1 MNPVETMVQE
11 ATAVQAGTPEG
22 SDIVRPYSTRSWA
35 ELAGLVLPPL
45 ERLWG
50 GTALGTT
57 VVIYGIG
64 GLGKSRLALNLAR
77 NQVLGLPFAGL
88 PTCVRPLRHL
98 MMGSENSIHRLQHD
112 VKNMQS
118 GLTSAQIDLLG
129 ANIRLATLEEPGDPF
144 ISLSSPENQEKWVAT
159 LNAWPPDMLWLD
171 PWGDL
176 LDGEANSDEDNRAT
190 LMALRRMLRKA
201 SPSAGLG
208 ILAHSR
214 TGAKNIVQA
223 VGYDAANFGK
233 GSKALYSAARSVW
246 NLAPGDESDNPPVV
260 GFHAKHNDS
269 PADKP
274 FALRLDANTMTYTP
288 VPDFNFEAW
297 QSDVSAR
304 AAGKGGA
311 KTAIRLS
318 LDDAY
323 AALGNR
329 TETKAGVLNVLRDAG
344 ASRDGADDLVRR
356 LLECG
361 RWESWRSP
369 GRHSPTYVGP
379 PEAIRQR
386 RADVAAQVQRKLV
399 I

>member
-1 MNPVETMVQE
+1 MNPVEDMVQE
-11 ATAVQAGTPEG
+11 AAAVQAATPEG
-22 SDIVRPYSTRSWA
+22 ADIIRPYSTRSWA
-35 ELAGLVLPPL
+35 ELARLDLPPL
-45 ERLWG
+45 DRLWG

-118 GLTSAQIDLLG
+118 GLTSAQIDLLD
-129 ANIRLATLEEPGDPF
+129 AHIRLATLEEPGDPF

-201 SPSAGLG
+201 SPSAGLV

-214 TGAKNIVQA
+214 TGAKNIAQA
-223 VGYDAANFGK
+223 IGYDAANFGK

-274 FALRLDANTMTYTP
+274 FALRLDADTMTYTP
-288 VPDFNFEAW
+288 VPDFDFEAW
-297 QSDVSAR
+297 QADVSAR

-311 KTAIRLS
+311 KASIRLS
-318 LDDAY
+318 LDDACN
-323 AALGNR
+323 ALGDK
-329 TETKAGVLNVLRDAG
+329 TETKTCVLTVLRDAG
-344 ASRDGADDLVRR
+344 VTRDGAEDLVRR
-356 LLECG
+356 LLADG
-361 RWESWRSP
+361 RWVSWRPP
-369 GRHSPTYVGP
+369 GRHSPTYIGSP
-379 PEAIRQR
+379 AAITR
-386 RADVAAQVQRKLV
+386 RKAEVADQVQRR
-399 I
+399 III

>member
-1 MNPVETMVQE
+1 MTPVEDMVQE
-11 ATAVQAGTPEG
+11 TAAVQASTPEG
-22 SDIVRPYSTRSWA
+22 SDIIVPYTTRSWA
-35 ELAGLVLPPL
+35 ELVQMDLPPL
-45 ERLWG
+45 ETLWG
-50 GTALGTT
+50 GISVGGTGA
-57 VVIYGIG
+57 VFGQG

-77 NQVLGLPFAGL
+77 NQVLGMPFAGL
-88 PTCVRPLRHL
+88 PTCQRPLRHL

-112 VKNMQS
+112 VRKMQS
-118 GLTSAQIDLLG
+118 GLTSAQIDLLD
-129 ANIRLATLEEPGDPF
+129 AHIRLATLEEPGDPF
-144 ISLSSPENQEKWVAT
+144 ISLSSPENQEKWAAT
-159 LNAWPPDMLWLD
+159 LTAWPPDMLWLD

-201 SPSAGLG
+201 SPPAGLV

-214 TGAKNIVQA
+214 TGAKNIAQA
-223 VGYDAANFGK
+223 IGYDAANFGK

-260 GFHAKHNDS
+260 GFHAKCNDG
-269 PADKP
+269 PREKP
-274 FALRLDANTMTYTP
+274 FALQLDANTMLYIP

-297 QSDVSAR
+297 QADVAAR

-329 TETKAGVLNVLRDAG
+329 TETKTGVLTVLRDAG